1 MKPSNTP
8 TLDPRTA
15 ADLMA
20 ELLERQ
26 SAWIPEMEPAPGEPG
41 WALFQIFSRYGQGL
55 IDRLNQAPDRNL
67 LAFLDTFGINLITP
81 QPARAPV
88 VFTPVP
94 NAADAIIPERTRLS
108 AKLAETPIP
117 LIFETEQ
124 QAAMAAARLT
134 DVITVWPAQDR
145 FGVHTASAAGRRSF
159 TFFNPL
165 QDVPHAFYL
174 AHESV
179 FTFSGKTSVEIE
191 FELAPAGSK
200 PILAKWE
207 FWDGQVW
214 RPFQD
219 IDPLDAETGHDG
231 TNGFTRS
238 GILSLRAGCGESKPA
253 VVNGITAHWIRGR
266 VDGLLPPE
274 PGRILPLV
282 DRVRVRS
289 VIENGDLTAFP
300 PETAFADAQKLD
312 VSKAFFPFDQQ
323 PKTGATFYLNAPP
336 AFSKAGA
343 KVTLSATDAP
353 TVSEANFTLTASP
366 TLVLEF
372 WNGAA
377 WEDIGVTSGTLV
389 SFISSGTSF
398 SFDIPKKVEKVKV
411 NEVESWWLRMRIT
424 DSTFAN
430 VTTAKID
437 TTTIT
442 LLTILGPALQG
453 LLVSYTYRSPW
464 MFPDHCL
471 TFSDFQWGVHD
482 RDVRWPGAFFPVFQ
496 PVADTTPAIYFGF
509 DRPLPN
515 DFFNIYF
522 DIEEISEAAP
532 PLVWEAWNGTAWA
545 EVTVQDE
552 TGRLTRPGM
561 VSIIPPLIPARPIAD
576 VIAASGLMATAKDP
590 LKAAQFKAGD
600 QVLVQQD
607 SKMDLRVID
616 TVNDAAIRF
625 AAPLAN
631 TYTGGS
637 VVLAALPRF
646 GVSRDWIRAR
656 LKEDGAPL
664 KPQVNGIYINAA
676 WAVQVETVNG
686 EVLGG
691 GLGIPNQS
699 FFFNKIPVLP
709 GEQIEV
715 RELDGARA
723 EVEYPILR
731 DELFARGYTDDDI
744 RISTDARTAKVTEV
758 WVLWRLKP
766 HFFFSGPDD
775 RHYVMERTRGR
786 VLFGDGIHGKT
797 PPVGS
802 GNIRA
807 RTYRAGGG
815 LVGNVPAG
823 AIRQIM
829 SGVLA
834 SGVTNARRG
843 EGGADGET
851 TTAIR
856 TRGPHVFRHQERSLS
871 ALDYEML
878 AREASPAVAAARALP
893 ATSPNGR
900 PAPGYVTVIIVPQ
913 SRDPQPQ
920 PSFGL
925 RQDVHE
931 FLAARAP
938 ATVAGSKIG
947 VIGPVYL
954 PVGVSA
960 VLVPRDL
967 STAGTVES
975 SAALALQTFL
985 HPLTGGPDGT
995 GWAFGRSVFISD
1007 VATILEGVTG
1017 MDHVEFLELRLN
1029 DTPVGDVVDVPVDR
1043 MVVAGPLRLEIRGS

>member
-1 MKPSNTP
+1 MKPSATP
-8 TLDPRTA
+8 TLDSRTA

-26 SAWIPEMEPAPGEPG
+26 AAWTPELEAAPGEPA

-67 LAFLDTFGINLITP
+67 LAFLDTLGISLIPP
-81 QPARAPV
+81 QPSRAPV

-108 AKLAETPIP
+108 AKLPGTPAP
-117 LIFETEQ
+117 LIFETDQ
-124 QAAMAAARLT
+124 QAAMAAAKLT
-134 DVITVWPAQDR
+134 DVITLWPARDR
-145 FGVHTASAAGRRSF
+145 YAVHTAEAAGKRSF
-159 TFFNPL
+159 TLFEPL
-165 QDVPHAFYL
+165 QDVPHVFYL
-174 AHESV
+174 AHETV

-191 FELAPAGSK
+191 FVLAPAGSQA
-200 PILAKWE
+200 IQAKWE

-219 IDPLDAETGHDG
+219 IDSADPETGHDG

-238 GILSLRAGCGESKPA
+238 GILSLRAGCGQSKPTA
-253 VVNGITAHWIRGR
+253 VNGITAHWIRGR
-266 VDGLLPPE
+266 VDGLLPPV
-274 PGRILPLV
+274 PGRVLPLV

-289 VIENGDLTAFP
+289 VIENGDLSAFP
-300 PETAFADAQKLD
+300 PDTAFADAQKLD

-323 PKTGATFYLNAPP
+323 PKTGATFYLDAPA

-343 KVTLSATDAP
+343 EVTLTADDAP
-353 TVSEANFTLTASP
+353 TISEAKFTVTDSP
-366 TLVLEF
+366 DIAFEFWDGSAWQDIGIGNSTLV
-372 WNGAA
+372 A
-377 WEDIGVTSGTLV
+377 
-389 SFISSGTSF
+389 FISTGTTF
-398 SFDIPKKVEKVKV
+398 SFTIPKKISKTNI

-424 DSTFAN
+424 RRTFAN
-430 VTTAKID
+430 VTTATID
-437 TTTIT
+437 STNIT
-442 LLTILGPALQG
+442 LLTVLGPALQN
-453 LLVSYTYRSPW
+453 LLVSYTYRSSW

-482 RDVRWPGAFFPVFQ
+482 RDVRWPGDLFPVFQ

-515 DFFNIYF
+515 DFLNIYF
-522 DIEEISEAAP
+522 DIQETSETAP
-532 PLVWEAWNGTAWA
+532 PLVWEAWNGTEWA
-545 EVTVQDE
+545 EITIQDD
-552 TGRLTRPGM
+552 TGGFTRPGM
-561 VSIIPPLIPARPIAD
+561 ISLIPPLIPARPVAD
-576 VIAASGLMATAKDP
+576 LASASALIATAKDP
-590 LKAAQFKAGD
+590 LQAAQFKSGD
-600 QVLVQQD
+600 QVLLQQEKK
-607 SKMDLRVID
+607 SDLRVIESVD
-616 TVNDAAIRF
+616 EASVVFT
-625 AAPLAN
+625 APLAN
-631 TYTGGS
+631 NYTGGTLT
-637 VVLAALPRF
+637 LAALPRF

-664 KPQVNGIYINAA
+664 ESQIDGVFINAA
-676 WAVQVETVNG
+676 WAVQVETVTG

-691 GLGIPNQS
+691 SSSVPNQS

-715 RELDGARA
+715 RELDGPRA

-731 DELFARGYTDDDI
+731 EELLAQGYQDDEI
-744 RISTDARTAKVTEV
+744 RISTDPRTGKTTEV
-758 WVLWRLKP
+758 WVLWRAKP
-766 HFFFSGPDD
+766 HFFFSGADD
-775 RHYVMERTRGR
+775 RHYVMERSGGR
-786 VLFGDGIHGKT
+786 VIFGDGAHGKI
-797 PPVGS
+797 PPAGS

-807 RTYRAGGG
+807 RIYRAGGG

-834 SGVTNARRG
+834 SGVSNPKAG

-851 TTAIR
+851 VTGIR

-878 AREASPAVAAARALP
+878 VREASPAVAAARVLP
-893 ATSPNGR
+893 ATTSNGR
-900 PAPGYVTVIIVPQ
+900 PAPGYVTIIIVPQ
-913 SRDPQPQ
+913 SQDPQPQ

-925 RQDVHE
+925 RQDVHA

-938 ATVAGSKIG
+938 ATVRNSKIA

-960 VLVPRDL
+960 VLVPKDL
-967 STAGTVES
+967 STAGTVEAAAT
-975 SAALALQTFL
+975 AALQKFL
-985 HPLTGGPDGT
+985 HPLTGGPEGT

-1007 VATILEGVTG
+1007 VAAILEDVSGL
-1017 MDHVEFLELRLN
+1017 DHVEFLELRLN
-1029 DTPVGDVVDVPVDR
+1029 DTPVGDVVTVPVDR
-1043 MVVAGPLRLEIRGS
+1043 MVVAGSLRLEIRGV